1 MHTDLSYLN
10 EIADGNDEF
19 IVEMLEM
26 FIDKTPEY
34 FFEIKKSLGESNYE
48 QIKSATHKVKPTF
61 AFMGIDKAKPLIVE
75 IERNAVEIRNPESL
89 NELIVELET
98 MTTEAINELE
108 QHRDKLKT
116 N

>member
-1 MHTDLSYLN
+1 MHTDLTYLN

-34 FFEIKKSLGESNYE
+34 FSEIKKNLSEDDYE

-75 IERNAVEIRNPESL
+75 IERNAVEIKNRASL
-89 NELIVELET
+89 EALIVELET
-98 MTTEAINELE
+98 MTNEAITELE
-108 QHRDKLKT
+108 QHRDKLKA